1 MAVKYKSISAAKKAG
16 SIYYYDKNGT
26 KQLAVTRETL
36 DAWKKK
42 NKGKYKGNALTA
54 WANNK
59 GKNVGAPKKKEEI
72 QVRKLSP
79 STVGRGRGDGEME
92 LFQRKVD
99 KRKAKPGGSA
109 VSPRAGVGG
118 GTFAGKGAGKDKPKA
133 KSKQRA
139 PVPDIYMDTN
149 QKDYKFGDVV
159 LPKDRGK
166 NTKGD
171 AQDNNPNK
179 KLAGAGNVPKDSGNA
194 TRNDGPN
201 LAPKRTGSKDKTSA
215 ARNSAARVKAKDNV
229 ARGDVATNSP
239 ATATNQDPNQ
249 NKTGRLSPRLLELQ
263 RKRLERQAAKKAAN
277 MNKGG
282 MTKGYNEGGLRMVKK
297 GDEEVPFFAADGK
310 GKMNKGGMTKK
321 SGYMGGGM
329 TKKKVMTYNM
339 GGMVKSQT
347 NNLKKGR
354 S

>member
-1 MAVKYKSISAAKKAG
+1 MSAFGDAFKAARKKFEKSGSAGDFVFEHPKGSGKKFNVLKAGEKKA
-16 SIYYYDKNGT
+16 
-26 KQLAVTRETL
+26 QVM
-36 DAWKKK
+36 KKFS
-42 NKGKYKGNALTA
+42 
-54 WANNK
+54 
-59 GKNVGAPKKKEEI
+59 APKTSLRPKLRPKAAEPKKA
-72 QVRKLSP
+72 L
-79 STVGRGRGDGEME
+79 
-92 LFQRKVD
+92 
-99 KRKAKPGGSA
+99 PGGSA

-133 KSKQRA
+133 KSKERVY
-139 PVPDIYMDTN
+139 VPHIYLGMD
-149 QKDYKFGDVV
+149 QKKYKDGDVV

-166 NTKGD
+166 NTRGD

-179 KLAGAGNVPKDSGNA
+179 KLAGAGTRAKDSGDA

-215 ARNSAARVKAKDNV
+215 ARTSAARVKAKDNV

-263 RKRLERQAAKKAAN
+263 RKRLERQAAKRAE

-310 GKMNKGGMTKK
+310 GKMNKGGVAKK